1 LASCLRGT
9 PIAREAEGD
18 RDAQGSE
25 GSLPSGGTGGLRTG
39 GAGLRWFGLGV
50 LAAGAT
56 AWALFSRTGRSPS
69 NGQEPDDGQ
78 EPDVVLDVPELE
90 VDRITLEVRDLRAHV
105 SILAELANLV
115 NISVGVDARLD
126 EVKLEIEGVE
136 AEVHLVAR
144 LKNVRAILV
153 KALDTIGEHPEILRI
168 LARSLSQIVRETLE
182 GTLGTLDS
190 ALEGLEVGDTVD
202 EALLGSLGEV
212 RTALEDVLDRSDR
225 AVQEAT
231 QTALGEGQGDD
242 TTATP

>member
-1 LASCLRGT
+1 MLRAPQVG
-9 PIAREAEGD
+9 PPQGAQEAI
-18 RDAQGSE
+18 
-25 GSLPSGGTGGLRTG
+25 LRVAPG
-39 GAGLRWFGLGV
+39 FGWFGLGV

-56 AWALFSRTGRSPS
+56 AWAIFSRTDRSPS
-69 NGQEPDDGQ
+69 DGQEPDGQ

-153 KALDTIGEHPEILRI
+153 KALETIGEHPEILRI
-168 LARSLSQIVRETLE
+168 LARSLTQVVRETLE

-202 EALLGSLGEV
+202 EELLGSLGEV

-225 AVQEAT
+225 AVEEAT
-231 QTALGEGQGDD
+231 QTALGEGEGGD
-242 TTATP
+242 TTASA

>member
-1 LASCLRGT
+1 MLRV
-9 PIAREAEGD
+9 PARV
-18 RDAQGSE
+18 SP
-25 GSLPSGGTGGLRTG
+25 PSGAQEVIGRVAPGFG
-39 GAGLRWFGLGV
+39 WFGLGV

-56 AWALFSRTGRSPS
+56 AWALFSRTDRSPS
-69 NGQEPDDGQ
+69 DGQEPDGQ

-105 SILAELANLV
+105 SILAELANLL

-126 EVKLEIEGVE
+126 EVNLEIEGVE

-153 KALDTIGEHPEILRI
+153 KALETIGEHPEILRI
-168 LARSLSQIVRETLE
+168 LARSLTRVVRETLE

-202 EALLGSLGEV
+202 EALLDTLGEV
-212 RTALEDVLDRSDR
+212 RSALEDVLERTEG
-225 AVQEAT
+225 AVEEAT
-231 QTALGEGQGDD
+231 QTALGEGQGDEP
-242 TTATP
+242 ASP

>member
-1 LASCLRGT
+1 MLRAAKVAPPQG
-9 PIAREAEGD
+9 
-18 RDAQGSE
+18 AQEVIGRVAP
-25 GSLPSGGTGGLRTG
+25 GFG
-39 GAGLRWFGLGV
+39 WFGLGV

-56 AWALFSRTGRSPS
+56 AWVLFSRTRRWPS

-90 VDRITLEVRDLRAHV
+90 VDSITLEVRDLRAHV

-144 LKNVRAILV
+144 LKNVRIILV
-153 KALDTIGEHPEILRI
+153 KALETIGEHPEILRI
-168 LARSLSQIVRETLE
+168 LARSLTRVVRETLE
-182 GTLGTLDS
+182 GTLSTLDS
-190 ALEGLEVGDTVD
+190 VLEGLEVGDTVD

-212 RTALEDVLDRSDR
+212 RSALEDVLERTDR
-225 AVQEAT
+225 AVEEAT
-231 QTALGEGQGDD
+231 QTALGEGPAGE
-242 TTATP
+242 APAAP

>member
-1 LASCLRGT
+1 MLRAATTTRVGPPQGAQEAIGRVT
-9 PIAREAEGD
+9 PGF
-18 RDAQGSE
+18 G
-25 GSLPSGGTGGLRTG
+25 
-39 GAGLRWFGLGV
+39 WFGLGV

-56 AWALFSRTGRSPS
+56 AWALFLRTGRESS
-69 NGQEPDDGQ
+69 DGQEPDDDQ

-168 LARSLSQIVRETLE
+168 LARSLTQVVRETLE

-190 ALEGLEVGDTVD
+190 AIEGLEVGDTVD

-231 QTALGEGQGDD
+231 QTALGEGQDDD
-242 TTATP
+242 TTATS